1 MKKLALLVYPAFSLQ
16 EVMNLSS
23 LFLWNYEIATEVLST
38 SLDPVKSEE
47 GIVVL
52 PQVTTNQFRTS
63 DYQCLILPGCSDFT
77 ELCRDQKLLSF
88 LQGFQGN
95 SDFPI
100 GAICGGPMLLAR
112 AGLLRGRPFTA
123 SIYQEHFDICP
134 FLEREHFVAAP
145 AVVSPPIVTAGGG
158 NFNGFAVEMARLLGL
173 PCRDRI
179 FAGYMDQCTPED
191 YLPHL
196 PPEAL
201 EEMTEMLG
209 NW

>member
-1 MKKLALLVYPAFSLQ
+1 M
-16 EVMNLSS
+16 
-23 LFLWNYEIATEVLST
+23 
-38 SLDPVKSEE
+38 
-47 GIVVL
+47 
-52 PQVTTNQFRTS
+52 
-63 DYQCLILPGCSDFT
+63 
-77 ELCRDQKLLSF
+77 
-88 LQGFQGN
+88 
-95 SDFPI
+95 
-100 GAICGGPMLLAR
+100 
-112 AGLLRGRPFTA
+112 
-123 SIYQEHFDICP
+123 
-134 FLEREHFVAAP
+134 AAP
-145 AVVSPPIVTAGGG
+145 AVVSSPIVTAGGG